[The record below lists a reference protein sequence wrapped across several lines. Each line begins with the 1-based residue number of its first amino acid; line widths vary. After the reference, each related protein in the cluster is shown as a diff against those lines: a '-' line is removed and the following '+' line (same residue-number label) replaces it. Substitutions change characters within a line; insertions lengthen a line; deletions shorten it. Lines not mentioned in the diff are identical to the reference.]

1 MESTT
6 PQLVEGAAERFGS
19 ATYIEEGDVTLG
31 FDDLAAQVVRAG
43 RAFAAAGVEPGDC
56 VGVWAPNS
64 WQWIVSALGL
74 QAAGA
79 TLVALN
85 TRWKGGEAAYALS
98 RTKTKLVCT
107 TGEFLGFD
115 YLGELQKQD
124 LPDLQRIVTINDPS
138 GRAEDFRAFLDAGAS
153 FDEAELRKRAA
164 GVTPDTTSDLI
175 FTSGTTGKPKA
186 VVTAHGQNIRAFEA
200 WADVVGLRDGDRYIL
215 INPFFHAMGY
225 KAGWLACLIKGATAL
240 PHAVFDAGEVTDRV
254 SKDRVSVLVGPPTIY
269 QTLLALPDL
278 AERDVDALRLAVTGA
293 APVPVEMIARM
304 RSELGFETIITGYGL
319 TECCG
324 IVSMC
329 RHDDAP
335 ETISRTSGRAIPDVE
350 VKCVDREGNEVAR
363 GEPGEVVVRGY
374 NLMKGYLGDADA
386 TAETIDAD
394 GWLHTG
400 DIAVMNDAG
409 YLTITD
415 RIKDMYICGGFNCYP
430 AEIENILFGR
440 GDLAQVAVVGTP
452 DERMGE
458 VGVAF
463 VVVGPGAS
471 LDPDEL
477 RAWSRENMANY
488 KVPRRFELVD
498 ELPTNAT
505 GKIDKIVLREMA
517 AG

>member
-6 PQLVEGAAERFGS
+6 PRLVEGAAERFGS
-19 ATYIEEGDVTLG
+19 STYIEEGDVKIS
-31 FDDLAAQVVRAG
+31 FDDLADRVVRAG

-85 TRWKGGEAAYALS
+85 TRWKGAEAAYALS
-98 RTKTKLVCT
+98 RTKTKLVVT
-107 TGEFLGFD
+107 TGDFVGFD
-115 YLGELQKQD
+115 YLAALEGQD
-124 LPDLQRIVTINDPS
+124 LPDLEKVVTVNDDT
-138 GRAEDFRAFLDAGAS
+138 GRAEDFESFIDRGSS
-153 FDEAELRKRAA
+153 FDEDSLRKRAA
-164 GVTPDTTSDLI
+164 AVTPDATSDLI
-175 FTSGTTGKPKA
+175 FTSGTTGQPKA
-186 VVTAHGQNIRAFEA
+186 VRTAHGQNIRAFGA
-200 WADVVGLRDGDRYIL
+200 WGDVIGLRPGDRYIL
-215 INPFFHAMGY
+215 ISPFFHAMGY
-225 KAGWLACLIKGATAL
+225 KAGWLSCLVEGATAL
-240 PHAVFDAGEVTDRV
+240 PHAVFDADEIADRV
-254 SKDRVSVLVGPPTIY
+254 SRDRISVLVGPPTIY

-278 AERDVDALRLAVTGA
+278 AEREIDTLRLAVTGA
-293 APVPVEMIARM
+293 APVPVELVERM
-304 RSELGFETIITGYGL
+304 RTELGFETIVTGYGL

-329 RHDDAP
+329 RHDDSP

-350 VKCVDREGNEVAR
+350 VKCVDAEGKEVPR
-363 GEPGEVVVRGY
+363 GEPGEVIVRGY
-374 NLMKGYLGDADA
+374 NLMQGYLDDDAA
-386 TAETIDAD
+386 TSETIDAD

-400 DIAVMNDAG
+400 DIAVMDDAG

-440 GDLAQVAVVGTP
+440 GDLAQVAVVGTA

-458 VGVAF
+458 VGIAF
-463 VVVGPGAS
+463 VVPGPGAS
-471 LDPDEL
+471 LDPEEL
-477 RAWSRENMANY
+477 RAWSREHMANY
-488 KVPRRFELVD
+488 KVPRRFVLVD

-505 GKIDKIVLREMA
+505 GKIDKIVLRERA

>member
-1 MESTT
+1 MEPTT
-6 PQLVEGAAERFGS
+6 PQLVEGAAARFGS
-19 ATYIEEGDVTLG
+19 DTYIEDGDVQIS
-31 FDDLAAQVVRAG
+31 FEDLADRVVRAG

-85 TRWKGGEAAYALS
+85 TRWKGAEAAYALS
-98 RTKTKLVCT
+98 RTKTKLVVT
-107 TGEFLGFD
+107 AGDFVGFD

-124 LPDLQRIVTINDPS
+124 LPDLQKIVSVGDDTN
-138 GRAEDFRAFLDAGAS
+138 RVEDFDAFIEGGAR

-164 GVTPDTTSDLI
+164 AVEADTTSDLI
-175 FTSGTTGKPKA
+175 FTSGTTGQPKA
-186 VVTAHGQNIRAFEA
+186 VMTAHEQNIRAFDA
-200 WADVVGLRDGDRYIL
+200 WGTVVGLRPGDRYIL
-215 INPFFHAMGY
+215 ISPFFHAMGY

-240 PHAVFDAGEVTDRV
+240 PHAVFDADAITERV
-254 SKDRVSVLVGPPTIY
+254 SKDRISVLVGPPTIY
-269 QTLLALPDL
+269 QTLLALPDI
-278 AERDVDALRLAVTGA
+278 AERDVEALRLAVTGA

-350 VKCVDREGNEVAR
+350 VKCVDREGVEVPR

-374 NLMKGYLGDADA
+374 NLMQGYLGDRAA
-386 TAETIDAD
+386 TDETIDGD

-400 DIAVMNDAG
+400 DIAVMDDAG
-409 YLTITD
+409 YVTITD

-440 GDLAQVAVVGTP
+440 GDIAQVAVVGTP
-452 DERMGE
+452 DDRMGE

-463 VVVGPGAS
+463 VVPGPGAR
-471 LDPDEL
+471 LDAEGL
-477 RAWSRENMANY
+477 RGWSRDHMANY

-505 GKIDKIVLREMA
+505 GKIDKIKLREVA